1 MSLFFKPHTI
11 LVETASE
18 ASSGGIS
25 NNLVFAPQIEVQ
37 GQITA
42 KDISA
47 AYESF
52 GIDNKQPHK
61 FMFDIEDATYLPIG
75 SRCFWDNRIFAVT
88 TPVRIN
94 YHDLITDHAAVMLEE
109 LDV

>member
-1 MSLFFKPHTI
+1 MALTFKPHTV
-11 LVETASE
+11 LVATASE
-18 ASSGGIS
+18 AVSDGLS
-25 NNLVFAPQIEVQ
+25 NNLTFADTEEVL

-42 KDISA
+42 KDLTA

-61 FMFDIEDATYLPIG
+61 FMFDITDALLVTIG
-75 SRCFWDNRIFAVT
+75 SRCYWDNRTFAVT
-88 TPVRIN
+88 TPVRISKHN
-94 YHDLITDHAAVMLEE
+94 LPTDHAAVMLEE